1 MSKKVRGW
9 LCIAM
14 GVIMLAAAGTIYMLQ
29 EKQDQMAGKNSE
41 ILLEKMREEILYG
54 YGTNVHPISTP
65 APTHTATPV
74 PEIEPEPSEPPAE
87 VEEAPPVESAEP
99 ELPVMEL
106 YGYELMGILTA
117 PSVEVELPILGDW
130 NYELLQI
137 APCRYSG
144 SVAGEDLIL
153 LGHNFKSHFD
163 SLKNIAVD
171 DPVEFLS
178 ADGELHKYTV
188 AEIELLHK
196 TDVDKLERDEYALTF
211 FTCTR
216 GGEHRLVIRC
226 VPVEEPEEEI

>member
-1 MSKKVRGW
+1 MSKRTRGW

-14 GVIMLAAAGTIYMLQ
+14 GIVMLCAAGALHLINEQ
-29 EKQDQMAGKNSE
+29 QDKLAGQNSAV
-41 ILLEKMREEILYG
+41 LLEMMREEMLYG
-54 YGTNVHPISTP
+54 GGLPHVP
-65 APTHTATPV
+65 AATAEPTVEPTV
-74 PEIEPEPSEPPAE
+74 EPEPEPAPE
-87 VEEAPPVESAEP
+87 LPLEETPVEEP
-99 ELPVMEL
+99 ELPLMEFD
-106 YGYELMGILTA
+106 GYSLMGILTA
-117 PSVEVELPILGDW
+117 PSVDVELPILGEW
-130 NYELLQI
+130 NYTLLQV

-144 SVAGEDLIL
+144 SIAEENLIL

-178 ADGELHKYTV
+178 ADGELHKYIV

-196 TDVDKLERDEYALTF
+196 YDVDKLERDEYALTF

-226 VPVEEPEEEI
+226 VPDESEE

>member
-1 MSKKVRGW
+1 MSKRTRGW

-14 GVIMLAAAGTIYMLQ
+14 GIVMLCAAGALHLINEQ
-29 EKQDQMAGKNSE
+29 QDKLAGQNSAV
-41 ILLEKMREEILYG
+41 LLEMMREEMLYG
-54 YGTNVHPISTP
+54 GGLPHVP
-65 APTHTATPV
+65 AATAEPTVEPTV
-74 PEIEPEPSEPPAE
+74 EPEPEPA
-87 VEEAPPVESAEP
+87 P
-99 ELPVMEL
+99 ELPLEETPVEESELPLMEFD
-106 YGYELMGILTA
+106 GYSLMGILTA
-117 PSVEVELPILGDW
+117 PSVDVELPILGEW
-130 NYELLQI
+130 NYTLLQV

-144 SVAGEDLIL
+144 SIAEENLIL

-196 TDVDKLERDEYALTF
+196 YDVDKLERDEYALTF

-226 VPVEEPEEEI
+226 VPEEIEE

>member
-1 MSKKVRGW
+1 MGKKVRGW
-9 LCIAM
+9 LCIIM
-14 GVIMLAAAGTIYMLQ
+14 GVVMLAAAGSIYLIQ
-29 EKQDQMAGKNSE
+29 EKQDQLAGKNSE

-54 YGTNVHPISTP
+54 YGPNVHPVTTP
-65 APTHTATPV
+65 APEEEIL
-74 PEIEPEPSEPPAE
+74 PE
-87 VEEAPPVESAEP
+87 ESAAP
-99 ELPVMEL
+99 EMPVMEL

-144 SVAGEDLIL
+144 SIAGEDLIL

-226 VPVEEPEEEI
+226 VPIEESEEEL

>member
-1 MSKKVRGW
+1 MGKKVRGW
-9 LCIAM
+9 LCIIM
-14 GVIMLAAAGTIYMLQ
+14 GVVMLAAAGSIYLIQ
-29 EKQDQMAGKNSE
+29 EQQDKLAGKNSE

-54 YGTNVHPISTP
+54 YGTNVRPVSTP
-65 APTHTATPV
+65 TPTAEPEATPESGLH
-74 PEIEPEPSEPPAE
+74 PEETEE
-87 VEEAPPVESAEP
+87 VPPVESAEP

-163 SLKNIAVD
+163 SLKNIAVN
-171 DPVEFLS
+171 DPVEFLG

-226 VPVEEPEEEI
+226 VPVEETDEEI

>member
-1 MSKKVRGW
+1 MSKRTRGW

-14 GVIMLAAAGTIYMLQ
+14 GIVMLCAAGALHLINEQ
-29 EKQDQMAGKNSE
+29 QDKLAGQNSAV
-41 ILLEKMREEILYG
+41 LLEMMREEMLYG
-54 YGTNVHPISTP
+54 GGLPHVP
-65 APTHTATPV
+65 AATAEPTVEPTV
-74 PEIEPEPSEPPAE
+74 EPEPEPAPE
-87 VEEAPPVESAEP
+87 LPLEETPVEEP
-99 ELPVMEL
+99 ELPLMEFD
-106 YGYELMGILTA
+106 GYSLMGILTA
-117 PSVEVELPILGDW
+117 PSVDVELPILGEW
-130 NYELLQI
+130 NYTLLQV

-144 SVAGEDLIL
+144 SIAEENLIL

-188 AEIELLHK
+188 AEIEMLHK
-196 TDVDKLERDEYALTF
+196 YDVDKLERDEYALTF

-226 VPVEEPEEEI
+226 VPEEIEE

>member
-1 MSKKVRGW
+1 MSKKFRGW
-9 LCIAM
+9 LCIIM
-14 GVIMLAAAGTIYMLQ
+14 GVVMLVAAGSIYLIQ
-29 EKQDQMAGKNSE
+29 EQQDKLAGKNSE

-54 YGTNVHPISTP
+54 YGTNVHPVS
-65 APTHTATPV
+65 TPV
-74 PEIEPEPSEPPAE
+74 PTETPEVEVEPSPAP
-87 VEEAPPVESAEP
+87 EEEILPEESAAP
-99 ELPVMEL
+99 EMPVMEL

-117 PSVEVELPILGDW
+117 PSVEVELPILGEW

-144 SVAGEDLIL
+144 SIAGEDLIL

-226 VPVEEPEEEI
+226 VPVEESEEEL

>member
-1 MSKKVRGW
+1 MSKKFRGW
-9 LCIAM
+9 LCIIM
-14 GVIMLAAAGTIYMLQ
+14 GVVMLAAAGSIYLIQ
-29 EKQDQMAGKNSE
+29 EKQDQLAGKNSE

-54 YGTNVHPISTP
+54 YGPNVHPVS
-65 APTHTATPV
+65 TPV
-74 PEIEPEPSEPPAE
+74 PTETPEVEVEPSPAP
-87 VEEAPPVESAEP
+87 EEEILPEESAAP
-99 ELPVMEL
+99 EMPVMEL

-144 SVAGEDLIL
+144 SIAGEDLIL

-226 VPVEEPEEEI
+226 VPVEESEEEL

>member
-1 MSKKVRGW
+1 MSKRTRGW

-14 GVIMLAAAGTIYMLQ
+14 GIVMLCAAGALHLINEQ
-29 EKQDQMAGKNSE
+29 QDKLAGQNSAV
-41 ILLEKMREEILYG
+41 LLDMMREEMMYG
-54 YGTNVHPISTP
+54 SG
-65 APTHTATPV
+65 TATV
-74 PEIEPEPSEPPAE
+74 PAASAEPTVEPSAEPNPE
-87 VEEAPPVESAEP
+87 LPLEEPPVEEP
-99 ELPVMEL
+99 ELPLMEFD
-106 YGYELMGILTA
+106 GYSLMGILTA
-117 PSVEVELPILGDW
+117 PSVDVELPILGEW
-130 NYELLQI
+130 NYTLLQV

-144 SVAGEDLIL
+144 SVAEENLIL

-196 TDVDKLERDEYALTF
+196 YDVDKLEREEYALTF

-226 VPVEEPEEEI
+226 VPDESEE

>member
-1 MSKKVRGW
+1 MSKRTRGW

-14 GVIMLAAAGTIYMLQ
+14 GIVMLCAAGALHLMNEQ
-29 EKQDQMAGKNSE
+29 QDKLAGQNSAV
-41 ILLEKMREEILYG
+41 LLDMMREEIMYG
-54 YGTNVHPISTP
+54 YGLHSAPVETFEPDVEP
-65 APTHTATPV
+65 APTPEPV
-74 PEIEPEPSEPPAE
+74 PELPLEETPAE
-87 VEEAPPVESAEP
+87 EP

-106 YGYELMGILTA
+106 NGYSLMGILTA
-117 PSVEVELPILGDW
+117 PSVEVELPILGEW
-130 NYELLQI
+130 NYTLLQV

-144 SVAGEDLIL
+144 SIAEGNLIL

-178 ADGELHKYTV
+178 ADGTLHRYTV

-196 TDVDKLERDEYALTF
+196 YDVDKLERPEYALTF
-211 FTCTR
+211 FTCTK

-226 VPVEEPEEEI
+226 VPEEIEE

>member
-1 MSKKVRGW
+1 MSKKFRGW
-9 LCIAM
+9 LCIIM
-14 GVIMLAAAGTIYMLQ
+14 GVVMLVAAGSIYLIQ
-29 EKQDQMAGKNSE
+29 EQQDKLAGKNSE

-54 YGTNVHPISTP
+54 YGTNVHPVS
-65 APTHTATPV
+65 TPV
-74 PEIEPEPSEPPAE
+74 PTKTPEVEVEPSPAP
-87 VEEAPPVESAEP
+87 EEEILPEESAAP
-99 ELPVMEL
+99 EMPVMEL

-144 SVAGEDLIL
+144 SIAGEDLIL

-226 VPVEEPEEEI
+226 VPVEESEEEL